1 MDNFGLNTDF
11 SNEDVKKQYFLRFI
25 KQLSDWYSNGK
36 TPELASEDIRFSLEL
51 QKQKLQS
58 LGLDMQIQFRK
69 PDAGNGSTGV
79 LTYGDSVFEN
89 FIIGASKHITTKIS
103 NSQKEIFSSD
113 AEGGLTII
121 MQNPKQ
127 GG

>member
-1 MDNFGLNTDF
+1 MRADVNDDSKAEKNGEKNIMDNCGLNTDF

-58 LGLDMQIQFRK
+58 LGLDMQLQIQK
-69 PDAGNGSTGV
+69 QEGKSN
-79 LTYGDSVFEN
+79 DSAPLSYADNVFV
-89 FIIGASKHITTKIS
+89 
-103 NSQKEIFSSD
+103 NSI
-113 AEGGLTII
+113 
-121 MQNPKQ
+121 
-127 GG
+127 